1 MKKILFYLSTVILS
15 GFLVLSCSEF
25 LEEEPKAVLSTENF
39 FLSESDAL
47 SAVSAVYDKLNKR
60 GLTNAT
66 AWIFAD
72 ITTPDTSTPS
82 AELDI
87 AVYDNFNLGTSNPY
101 LNDNWPELYEGIAR
115 ANYAITNLSEMETI
129 DDALRNRLV
138 NESKFLRGWYYF
150 FLVKAYG
157 GVPLITESININDET
172 QYLVPRATVE
182 EVYSQIEADFTAAEA
197 LPASYSGAD
206 VGRVTSG
213 AAKAYLAN
221 AYLFQEK
228 WQLAADKA
236 QEVVDSGV
244 YRLMPNFRDATWN
257 KNTPESIFEMQS
269 IGGTPGWE
277 DENEGNSVG
286 VWARPTCFGGW
297 GLHNGTQD
305 LYDAFEDGDPRR
317 SYTLLDVGE
326 EYDGQALPADCLD
339 ENTYALLK
347 LLGDPAEGT
356 GGDANASQNHVFMR
370 LSEVYLIIA
379 EANAMLNN
387 LSDAQDALEVVRS
400 RARNDTNADAGTL
413 PVLSGLTQT
422 ALINAIRDERRVELA
437 SEMKRFYDLV
447 RWGIAG
453 EVIRADG
460 KSFIDGKHELF
471 PIPQSQI
478 DVSQGTLSQNPGY

>member
-1 MKKILFYLSTVILS
+1 MKKVLFAMCTVVLS
-15 GFLVLSCSEF
+15 GLLVLSCNDF
-25 LEEEPKAVLSTENF
+25 LEEDPQAVLSTENF
-39 FLSESDAL
+39 FLSEGDAL
-47 SAVSAVYDKLNKR
+47 AAVSAIYDKLNKR
-60 GLTNAT
+60 GVTNAT
-66 AWIFAD
+66 GWIFAD

-115 ANYAITNLSEMETI
+115 ANYAIVNLSEVEGI
-129 DDALRNRLV
+129 DAALSNRLV
-138 NESKFLRGWYYF
+138 NEAKFLRGWFYF
-150 FLVKAYG
+150 YLVKAYG
-157 GVPLITESININDET
+157 GVPLITEPININDET

-182 EVYSQIEADFTAAEA
+182 EIYAQIEADFTAAEA

-236 QEVVDSGV
+236 QEVVDSGT
-244 YRLMPNFRDATWN
+244 YSLNPSFREATWN
-257 KNTPESIFEMQS
+257 KNTSESIFEMQS

-277 DENEGNSVG
+277 DENEGNTVG
-286 VWARPTCFGGW
+286 IWARPTCFGGW

-305 LYDAFEDGDPRR
+305 LYDAFEDGDPRK
-317 SYTLLDVGE
+317 SYTLLDVGD
-326 EYDGQALPADCLD
+326 EYDGQVLPSECLP
-339 ENTYALLK
+339 ENSYGLLK

-356 GGDANASQNHVFMR
+356 GGDANASQNIIFIR
-370 LSEVYLIIA
+370 LAEVHLIVA

-387 LSDAQDALEVVRS
+387 LSDAEDALEVVRS
-400 RARNDTNADAGTL
+400 RARNDVNADAGAL
-413 PVLSGLTQT
+413 PVLSGLNQT

-460 KSFIDGKHELF
+460 KSFVDGKHELF
-471 PIPQSQI
+471 PIPQSEI

>member
-1 MKKILFYLSTVILS
+1 MKKVFFILS
-15 GFLVLSCSEF
+15 ILMVSGLLVLSCSKF
-25 LEEEPKAVLSTENF
+25 LEEDPKAVLSTENF
-39 FLSESDAL
+39 FLSESDAI

-60 GLTNAT
+60 HLTNAT
-66 AWIFAD
+66 AWIYAD

-87 AVYDNFNLGTSNPY
+87 AVYDNFTLGTSNPY
-101 LNDNWPELYEGIAR
+101 LNENWPELYEGIAR
-115 ANYAITNLSEMETI
+115 ANYAIVNLTEMEDI
-129 DDALRNRLV
+129 DNALRERLI
-138 NESKFLRGWYYF
+138 NETKFLRGWFYF

-157 GVPLITESININDET
+157 GVPLITEPININDES
-172 QYLVPRATVE
+172 QYLVPRSSKE
-182 EVYSQIEADFTAAEA
+182 EVYAQIEADFTAAEA
-197 LPASYSGAD
+197 LPATYDGAD

-213 AAKAYLAN
+213 AAKAFLAK

-244 YRLMPNFRDATWN
+244 YQLMPSFRDATWN

-286 VWARPTCFGGW
+286 IWARPPCFGGW
-297 GLHNGTQD
+297 GLHYGTQD
-305 LYDAFEDGDPRR
+305 LYDAFEDGDPRK

-326 EYDGQALPADCLD
+326 EYDGQVLPSGCLP
-339 ENTYALLK
+339 ENTYGLLK

-356 GGDANASQNHVFMR
+356 GGDANASQNFIFMR
-370 LSEVYLIIA
+370 LSEVYLMIA

-387 LSDAQDALEVVRS
+387 LGPAEDALEVVRA
-400 RARNDTNADAGTL
+400 RARNDVNADAGSL
-413 PVLSGLTQT
+413 PELSGLSQP
-422 ALINAIRDERRVELA
+422 ALIDAIRDERRVELA

-460 KSFIDGKHELF
+460 KNFVDGKHELF